1 MAKGKFKTALGQRTV
16 IVNCKV
22 LETVHVGDLVMF
34 TDVDAGN
41 GKDTFKELRLADS
54 LENATHIVA
63 LSDMTSSGMVNY
75 INDGYSNDVF
85 SANDMAEMGIE
96 DPFKNVGLY
105 PILDVNDIIVSGDF
119 PSIPT

>member
-34 TDVDAGN
+34 TDVSSGDGLS
-41 GKDTFKELRLADS
+41 TFKELRLADS
-54 LENATHIVA
+54 LEHATHIVA

-75 INDGYSNDVF
+75 IGDGYSNDVF
-85 SANDMAEMGIE
+85 SRDDMTDMGM
-96 DPFKNVGLY
+96 DDTFKNVGLY
-105 PILDVNDIIVSGDF
+105 PILDVNDIIVSGTF